1 MKLGENIRRYRQEA
15 GLSLRE
21 LADMVDVTYSTL
33 SHYENGHTVPRYDT
47 LKRLARALGVDS
59 VYYLHGD
66 EDRGEYEKMMAERQQ
81 QITQNNLKMY
91 AKQLA
96 ALNKPEGILL
106 QAFYELGEDGQKAL
120 VEYADVLVASGKFK

>member
-1 MKLGENIRRYRQEA
+1 MRLGENIRFYREKA
-15 GLSLRE
+15 GLSLRD
-21 LADMVDVTYSTL
+21 LADLVGVTYATL
-33 SHYENGHTVPRYDT
+33 SRYETGKTTPKYDV
-47 LKRLARALGVDS
+47 LQQIARAVGVDS
-59 VYYLHGD
+59 VYYLYGD

-106 QAFYELGEDGQKAL
+106 QAFYALGEEGQKAL
-120 VEYADVLVASGKFK
+120 VEYADLLMASGKFK